1 LNTIKDQ
8 TENQKMENLKPSIIN
23 HQPIHIKT
31 EVKSRLADLFTP
43 IGIYLRLRDQF
54 RDTILL
60 ESAGNQGENNNFS
73 FIGINAV
80 AGIEIRNFDE
90 AELKFPLDNPVKIQ
104 LKNQKLS
111 ELLENFSQTFDC
123 EVPNHEIGK
132 QAQGL
137 FGYTSYDAIPFFENI
152 KFKEQSEDNKIP
164 LMRYRLYQYVIAIN
178 HHNDEMFL
186 IENKIADLK
195 SELSTIENLIQQK
208 NAPVFPFDALGEETS
223 NLTNEEY
230 LESVEF
236 AKKHCFR
243 GDVFQLVLSR
253 RFEQKFRGDEFN
265 VYRALRNINP
275 SPYLFFF
282 DYGDYKLMGSSPESQ
297 LIIKNHQAIIH
308 PIAGTFKRTGNT
320 EKDLEA
326 AEELKKDPKEN
337 AEHTML
343 VDLGRND
350 LSIHGKNTRV
360 TKLKEIHFFSHVIHM
375 VSEVVADVDKNQN
388 PYEMIATT
396 FPQGTL
402 SGAPK
407 YRAMQLIDEHEKTS
421 RSFYA
426 GCIGF
431 VGFDG
436 SCNQAIMIRTFLSKN
451 NTLFYQAGAGIVAKS
466 NPENEL
472 QEVNNKLGA
481 LKKAI
486 IKAEKI

>member
-1 LNTIKDQ
+1 MKF
-8 TENQKMENLKPSIIN
+8 NQ
-23 HQPIHIKT
+23 HIKLKT
-31 EVKSRLADLFTP
+31 TVKSTLSDLFTP

-60 ESAGNQGENNNFS
+60 ESAGNQNTDNNFS
-73 FIGINAV
+73 FIAVNAI
-80 AGIEIRNFDE
+80 AGIEIRNYQE
-90 AELKFPLDNPVKIQ
+90 AHIKFPLECAEKINIE
-104 LKNQKLS
+104 KEKLTH
-111 ELLENFSQTFDC
+111 LLQSFSTTFKC
-123 EVPNHEIGK
+123 EEPNLPIGK
-132 QAQGL
+132 SAQGF

-152 KFKEQSEDNKIP
+152 KFKESSEENKIP
-164 LMRYRLYQYVIAIN
+164 LLRYRLYQYVIAIN

-186 IENKIADLK
+186 IENKIAGLK
-195 SELSTIENLIQQK
+195 SEASVIENLIQQK
-208 NAPVFPFDALGEETS
+208 NAPIFPFEKIGEEES
-223 NLTNEEY
+223 NLTDEEY
-230 LESVEF
+230 RNAVET

-253 RFEQKFRGDEFN
+253 RFQQKFSGDEFN

-282 DYGDYKLMGSSPESQ
+282 DYGDYRLMGSSPESQ
-297 LIIKNHQAIIH
+297 LIIKDNRAIIH
-308 PIAGTFKRTGNT
+308 PIAGTFRRTGNV
-320 EKDLEA
+320 EEDLKA
-326 AEELKKDPKEN
+326 AEELRNDVKEN

-343 VDLGRND
+343 VDLARND
-350 LSIHGKNTRV
+350 LSILGRNTQV
-360 TKLKEIHFFSHVIHM
+360 SKLKEIQFFSHVIHM
-375 VSEVVADVDKNQN
+375 VSEVTTEVSEEQN

-407 YRAMQLIDEHEKTS
+407 YRAMQLIDEYEKTS
-421 RSFYA
+421 RSYY
-426 GCIGF
+426 GGSIGF

-451 NTLFYQAGAGIVAKS
+451 NTLYYQAGAGIVAKS
-466 NPENEL
+466 SPENEL

-486 IKAEKI
+486 LKAEKLV

>member
-1 LNTIKDQ
+1 MKF
-8 TENQKMENLKPSIIN
+8 NQHIQLK
-23 HQPIHIKT
+23 T
-31 EVKSRLADLFTP
+31 TVKSTLSDLFTP

-54 RDTILL
+54 RDTVLL
-60 ESAGNQGENNNFS
+60 ESAGNQNTDNNFS
-73 FIGINAV
+73 FIAVNAI
-80 AGIEIRNFDE
+80 AGIEIRNYSE
-90 AELKFPLDNPVKIQ
+90 AHIKFPLESARKINIE
-104 LKNQKLS
+104 KEKLTD
-111 ELLENFSQTFDC
+111 LLQDFSQSFHC
-123 EVPNHEIGK
+123 ETPNLPIGK
-132 QAQGL
+132 SAQGF

-152 KFKEQSEDNKIP
+152 KFKDISEENKIP
-164 LMRYRLYQYVIAIN
+164 LLRYRLYQYVIAIN

-186 IENKIADLK
+186 IENKIAGLK
-195 SELSTIENLIQQK
+195 SEISVIENLIQQK
-208 NAPVFPFDALGEETS
+208 NAPIFPFQKIGEEAS
-223 NLTNEEY
+223 NLTDEEY
-230 LESVEF
+230 KNSVET

-253 RFEQKFRGDEFN
+253 RFQQKFVGDEFN

-297 LIIKNHQAIIH
+297 LIIRNGNAIIH
-308 PIAGTFKRTGNT
+308 PIAGTFKRTGNV
-320 EKDLEA
+320 EDDLKA
-326 AEELKKDPKEN
+326 AEELRNDAKEN

-343 VDLGRND
+343 VDLARND
-350 LSIHGKNTRV
+350 LSILGKNTKV
-360 TKLKEIHFFSHVIHM
+360 SKLKEIQFFSHVIHM
-375 VSEVVADVDKNQN
+375 VSEVTTEVSDNQN

-407 YRAMQLIDEHEKTS
+407 YRAMQLIDEYEKTS
-421 RSFYA
+421 RSYY
-426 GCIGF
+426 GGSIGF

-466 NPENEL
+466 TPENEL

-486 IKAEKI
+486 LKAEKLV